1 MRYLSLVPTGSER
14 ACKVMFHA
22 SRSEYS
28 IHFVFDS
35 LSLLNRRIIVSY
47 SKDLSISQLRYG
59 TLICTALTMERLF
72 SPCTRY
78 RDMVESRG
86 GVPPPESLRE
96 LNLNVSTDEFLSAE
110 RGFTYANLY
119 AMLGNG
125 DTMTWL
131 TPHAA
136 IMSVDGSGMLYL
148 RQLNE
153 CRFLFSVD
161 GKKIVA
167 RARSSEA
174 LWKIVG
180 VVLRLVS
187 ARVVHSVLLEKCDCL
202 GAEKVSTPPLWRI

>member
-1 MRYLSLVPTGSER
+1 MRDVLEKVIPSDIDPVIMTNDL
-14 ACKVMFHA
+14 ACA
-22 SRSEYS
+22 SDNT
-28 IHFVFDS
+28 V
-35 LSLLNRRIIVSY
+35 RIPS
-47 SKDLSISQLRYG
+47 
-59 TLICTALTMERLF
+59 TALTN
-72 SPCTRY
+72 RY
-78 RDMVESRG
+78 G
-86 GVPPPESLRE
+86 NPPVANPLT
-96 LNLNVSTDEFLSAE
+96 LQ
-110 RGFTYANLY
+110 YANLY